1 MSDGQA
7 IDFQTGLFA
16 AGRAVTAPAMS
27 PGRFTVLPE
36 ERFAALRPAVEARL
50 REAAQE
56 ACAAGFDAV
65 FDQAMRALLV
75 DEFARVGAH
84 EGTVWLLDA
93 QRESLVPRFN
103 SGPHAEK
110 FVDRFRQSL
119 RSGMISMVVAME
131 QPICENDVNK
141 NAYQDPTLDQELE
154 LQTCAMLAV
163 PFLFVGELRGVVSC
177 VQLRRADSIEADPPG
192 FGVEH
197 LRALQLKVGILSRLI
212 EARLLAL
219 CLGMEALV

>member
-1 MSDGQA
+1 
-7 IDFQTGLFA
+7 
-16 AGRAVTAPAMS
+16 MS

-36 ERFAALRPAVEARL
+36 ERFAALRPAVEVRL
-50 REAAQE
+50 REAARE
-56 ACAAGFDAV
+56 TCAAGFDDV
-65 FDQAMRALLV
+65 FDQAMRYLLV
-75 DEFARVGAH
+75 DAFTRVGAH

-93 QRESLVPRFN
+93 QGESLVPRFN

-110 FVDRFRQSL
+110 FVGHFRQNL

-131 QPICENDVNK
+131 QPICENDVHK
-141 NAYQDPTLDQELE
+141 NAQQDPTLDQKLE

-177 VQLRRADSIEADPPG
+177 VQLRRTDSAEVDPPG
-192 FGVEH
+192 FRAEH
-197 LRALQLKVGILSRLI
+197 LQALQLKIGILSRLI

-219 CLGMEALV
+219 CLGLEGIA

>member
-1 MSDGQA
+1 M
-7 IDFQTGLFA
+7 
-16 AGRAVTAPAMS
+16 P

-50 REAAQE
+50 REAARQ
-56 ACAAGFDAV
+56 ACAEGFDEV

-75 DEFARVGAH
+75 DAFQRVGAH

-93 QRESLVPRFN
+93 AREALVPRFN

-110 FVDRFRQSL
+110 FVGQFRQSIG
-119 RSGMISMVVAME
+119 SGMIGMVVAME
-131 QPICENDVNK
+131 QPICENDVHK
-141 NAYQDPTLDQELE
+141 NARQDKTLDQQLA

-163 PFLFVGELRGVVSC
+163 PLLFAGELRGVISC
-177 VQLRRADSIEADPPG
+177 VQLRRPDAADPDPAG
-192 FGVEH
+192 FRVEH
-197 LRALQLKVGILSRLI
+197 LDALQLAVGILSRLV

-219 CLGMEALV
+219 CLGLEELA